1 MIYSLKATFRKEERL
16 TSKTNIK
23 ELFTESSSFALY
35 PFKILFKTQTVE
47 APNSVKVIFTV
58 PKRAFKKAV
67 DRNFIRRRMRESY
80 RLNKAEFYSA
90 LQNQTL
96 NICFIYIAKEINEY
110 SFIEKKMKLA
120 LSKLIVEIDKK
131 ANNNSLKLD

>member
-35 PFKILFKTQTVE
+35 PFKILFKTKTVA

-110 SFIEKKMKLA
+110 AFIEKKMKLA

-131 ANNNSLKLD
+131 NN